1 MTRARRRQIL
11 LALLPGAWL
20 PANAVA
26 RGRRGTVRL
35 YRANGRYAGRI
46 EANGRYYGENGRY
59 LGRVEGQRIYSA
71 QGRYL
76 GRFEES
82 GVFHD
87 APAVPGGFG
96 RIGPAGGDRSDD
108 PRAGAAGRDIAPSEP
123 PIAHEVHPSPP
134 DVAAQLPTPAEVSGP
149 VPAANGGQPLAAGA
163 ARPPPAFRTDP
174 AAGQPIIEIVR
185 PDRGAR

>member
-1 MTRARRRQIL
+1 MMGTRRRQIL
-11 LALLPGAWL
+11 LALLPGMLLATY
-20 PANAVA
+20 AQA

-82 GVFHD
+82 GAFHD
-87 APAVPGGFG
+87 APAMPGGAG
-96 RIGPAGGDRSDD
+96 RSGY
-108 PRAGAAGRDIAPSEP
+108 AGAYDRDIDIAPGQPS
-123 PIAHEVHPSPP
+123 IAHEVSPLPP
-134 DVAAQLPTPAEVSGP
+134 DAAV
-149 VPAANGGQPLAAGA
+149 
-163 ARPPPAFRTDP
+163 RPPPAFGADP
-174 AAGQPIIEIVR
+174 TTGQPIIEIIR
-185 PDRGAR
+185 PARGTH

>member
-1 MTRARRRQIL
+1 MTRARRRQVL
-11 LALLPGAWL
+11 LALLPGAAL
-20 PANAVA
+20 PGIAQA
-26 RGRRGTVRL
+26 RGGRGTVRL

-59 LGRVEGQRIYSA
+59 LGRVEGNRIYSA

-82 GVFHD
+82 GAFHD
-87 APAVPGGFG
+87 APTLPGGAG
-96 RIGPAGGDRSDD
+96 RIGPAGGDRGDD
-108 PRAGAAGRDIAPSEP
+108 PRAGAAGRDIVPSEP
-123 PIAHEVHPSPP
+123 PIAHELHPSPP
-134 DVAAQLPTPAEVSGP
+134 DVAAHRPTPVEGSVS
-149 VPAANGGQPLAAGA
+149 VPAAKDGQPLATGT
-163 ARPPPAFRTDP
+163 ARPPPALRTDP

>member
-11 LALLPGAWL
+11 LALLPAAGL
-20 PANAVA
+20 PGIAQA
-26 RGRRGTVRL
+26 RGGRGTVRL

-59 LGRVEGQRIYSA
+59 LGRVEGNRIYSA

-87 APAVPGGFG
+87 AAAASGSAG
-96 RIGPAGGDRSDD
+96 RASGDRGDD
-108 PRAGAAGRDIAPSEP
+108 LRSGAPDRDTAAAPPSV
-123 PIAHEVHPSPP
+123 AHEVRPLPEDATLRLPSPAEGP
-134 DVAAQLPTPAEVSGP
+134 APMAGGSGARPLPP
-149 VPAANGGQPLAAGA
+149 VTAH
-163 ARPPPAFRTDP
+163 PPPAFVADP
-174 AAGQPIIEIVR
+174 SAGQPLIEIIR
-185 PDRGAR
+185 PERGPR

>member
-1 MTRARRRQIL
+1 MTRPRRRQIL
-11 LALLPGAWL
+11 LALLSGAWL
-20 PANAVA
+20 PANAHA
-26 RGRRGTVRL
+26 RGGRGTVRL

-59 LGRVEGQRIYSA
+59 LGRVEGNRIYSA

-87 APAVPGGFG
+87 AAAMP
-96 RIGPAGGDRSDD
+96 
-108 PRAGAAGRDIAPSEP
+108 GAAGRASGASGDRADP
-123 PIAHEVHPSPP
+123 PRAEATER
-134 DVAAQLPTPAEVSGP
+134 DVAPVQPTPVQEARPVLADTAPRLPGPAEGAAPAAGVSGTPSLPPAAVRP
-149 VPAANGGQPLAAGA
+149 VPAFGA
-163 ARPPPAFRTDP
+163 DQT
-174 AAGQPIIEIVR
+174 AGQPIIEIIR

>member
-1 MTRARRRQIL
+1 MTRALRRQIL

-20 PANAVA
+20 PATAVA
-26 RGRRGTVRL
+26 RGGRGTVRL

-59 LGRVEGQRIYSA
+59 LGRVEGNRIYSA

-87 APAVPGGFG
+87 APAAPGGVG
-96 RIGPAGGDRSDD
+96 RVDIERGDP
-108 PRAGAAGRDIAPSEP
+108 PRAGVADRDPTLPPAVHEGRPSLVDGTP
-123 PIAHEVHPSPP
+123 R
-134 DVAAQLPTPAEVSGP
+134 LPAPAEGSAPVAGASG
-149 VPAANGGQPLAAGA
+149 VISPAAAAT
-163 ARPPPAFRTDP
+163 RPPAAFGADP
-174 AAGQPIIEIVR
+174 TAGQPIIEIVR
-185 PDRGAR
+185 PDRSVR

>member
-11 LALLPGAWL
+11 LALLPAAGL
-20 PANAVA
+20 PGIAQA
-26 RGRRGTVRL
+26 RGGRGTVRL

-59 LGRVEGQRIYSA
+59 LGRVEGNRIYSA

-82 GVFHD
+82 GAFHD
-87 APAVPGGFG
+87 AAAAPGTAG
-96 RIGPAGGDRSDD
+96 RASGAGGDRADAT
-108 PRAGAAGRDIAPSEP
+108 RAEATERDVVP
-123 PIAHEVHPSPP
+123 
-134 DVAAQLPTPAEVSGP
+134 AQPTPVQEARP
-149 VPAANGGQPLAAGA
+149 VPADTAPRLSGPAEGAAPAAGVSGTPSLPPTTV
-163 ARPPPAFRTDP
+163 RPVPAFGADP
-174 AAGQPIIEIVR
+174 TAGQPIIEIIR